1 MQALRTLWGQ
11 RIITARRAAGLTQ
24 VQLAAAVGVPQQTIS
39 QWERGVAAPRDDR
52 RPHLARALGITVA
65 ELFAYPDGTNGGK
78 AA

>member
-1 MQALRTLWGQ
+1 VQTLRTLWGQ

-52 RPHLARALGITVA
+52 RPHLARALGTTPA
-65 ELFAYPDGTNGGK
+65 ELFAYPDNGNGK
-78 AA
+78 EAA